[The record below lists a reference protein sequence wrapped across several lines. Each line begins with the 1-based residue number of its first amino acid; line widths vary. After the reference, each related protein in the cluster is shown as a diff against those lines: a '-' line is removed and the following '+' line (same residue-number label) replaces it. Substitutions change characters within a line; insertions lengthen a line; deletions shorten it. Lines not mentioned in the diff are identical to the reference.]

1 MLRMEELHFLHYM
14 ILPAEWHCPLS
25 DYFMR
30 MVEAGAG
37 RAYQLSAD
45 GTPVSFAIVL
55 REGVGWRM
63 PYLFTHPEQRRK
75 GYARQLI
82 CQMVEQLDGYLRAH
96 IIQTHPYYD
105 ALLTGLQS
113 LGFVVN
119 DTSCVYSVEVD
130 ERFWARMDELKL
142 TRMKEFLLRGG
153 LACTSL
159 RAAREEGRQQLMDS
173 PHSCFE
179 NQLDPAEFL
188 RNPAAPVDKDLSML
202 LTKDGQLLAYTLIL
216 RPSIGV
222 AQIEHI
228 AEAKE
233 EIGGGKI
240 VAPLCATL
248 EAMRND
254 PQIQKM
260 KLTISDGNLPSYRF
274 VMEILKGLP
283 IHETQNVSLAITA
296 AMLKNYPA
304 QAASTLHNTLTDSI
318 RR

>member
-1 MLRMEELHFLHYM
+1 MLQMEELHFLQYM
-14 ILPAEWHCPLS
+14 LLPEEWHCPLS

-37 RAYQLSAD
+37 RAYRLCAE
-45 GTPVSFAIVL
+45 GTPVSFAVVL

-82 CQMVEQLDGYLRAH
+82 YRMAEQLDGYLRAH

-105 ALLTGLQS
+105 ALTTCMQS

-119 DTSCVYSVEVD
+119 DVSCVYSVEVD
-130 ERFWARMDELKL
+130 ERFWARMEELNL
-142 TRMKEFLLRGG
+142 IRVKEFLLRGG
-153 LACTSL
+153 LTCTSL
-159 RAAREEGRQQLMDS
+159 RTAGAESRQQLMDS
-173 PHSCFE
+173 PRSPFE
-179 NQLDPAEFL
+179 NRLDPSELL
-188 RNPAAPVDKDLSML
+188 RNPAAHVDEDLSML
-202 LTKDGQLLAYTLIL
+202 LMKDGALAAYTLIL
-216 RPSIGV
+216 RPCADV
-222 AQIEHI
+222 AQMEHI
-228 AEAKE
+228 AEARE

-260 KLTISDGNLPSYRF
+260 KLTISNRNLRSYRF

-283 IHETQNVSLAITA
+283 IQETRNVSLAVTA
-296 AMLKNYPA
+296 AMLKK
-304 QAASTLHNTLTDSI
+304 
-318 RR
+318 R